1 MKKIKIGIAD
11 EHRIFRDILKG
22 FLSQQDVLDPVL
34 EAESANDLLKKL
46 TQSDVEILVI
56 DLLSPAM
63 GGSET
68 LRLIHAQFPR
78 TRVIVLSMSAD
89 LELINELLDI
99 GIHAFISKADQ
110 PENLLQAIMTA
121 AENEMYKNE
130 LLTEALYS
138 IRHTNLRAGSKN
150 SSILLNEREKRI
162 IQMLWEEK
170 SNKDIADEIF
180 LSVRSIEKIRQDLKE
195 KLGAKSTIGLIKY
208 ALTNKIIASGNRAAG
223 LQLS

>member
-1 MKKIKIGIAD
+1 MKTIKLGIAD
-11 EHRIFRDILKG
+11 EHRIFRDILKSY
-22 FLSQQDVLDPVL
+22 LSQHGSLEPVL
-34 EAESANDLLKKL
+34 EADSAIDLVNKLKESN
-46 TQSDVEILVI
+46 VEILVI
-56 DLLSPAM
+56 DILSPGM

-68 LRLIHAQFPR
+68 LNMIRSRFPNIK
-78 TRVIVLSMSAD
+78 VIVLSMSPD
-89 LELINELLDI
+89 LYLINELLDI

-110 PENLLQAIMTA
+110 PEQLLQAIMSA
-121 AENEMYKNE
+121 AEGEMYRNK

-138 IRHTNLRAGSKN
+138 IHTSMPRNSKN
-150 SSILLNEREKRI
+150 SSVLLNEREKRI

-208 ALTNKIIASGNRAAG
+208 ALTNKIIASGNRVAVYN
-223 LQLS
+223 